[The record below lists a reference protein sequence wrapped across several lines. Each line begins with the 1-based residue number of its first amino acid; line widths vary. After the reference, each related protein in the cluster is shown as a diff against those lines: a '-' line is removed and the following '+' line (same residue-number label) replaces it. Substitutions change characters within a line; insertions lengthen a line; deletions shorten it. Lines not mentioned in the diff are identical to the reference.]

1 MEKPMITLEGLS
13 KFYTSAQNVVVGLNQ
28 VSLSFNRGEFVA
40 ITGESG
46 SGKSTLAHVIG
57 GILPYES
64 GEMLVDGKPTSHYD
78 GKDWETYRRDC
89 VSFISQSYGILM
101 NSTVL
106 ENVVSALRLSGT
118 EKAEAAKEAEKI
130 LKRVELWELRS
141 RRAAKLSSGQKQ
153 RLSIARALAKPAA
166 ILLADEPTGNLDP
179 ENSAKVIHLLADA
192 AKERLV
198 ILITHD
204 FAEAED
210 YATRHISLQDGR
222 VVMDAQLRPANA
234 PRELPAA
241 KSTKGKPLSGYAARL
256 QLGGRPVWS
265 ALVLLFFALTAFA
278 VFAFLGTFLVA
289 LDDTPTRIYDDEA
302 FPNGDKNRVVVQ
314 RLDGEP
320 FTQEDYDKLLAV
332 KHVQSL
338 DSYGMANDIS
348 VFYIRDQHYKSAYRV
363 DNIGTS
369 VDPIYVQVENIQLLS
384 SNYFLQT
391 VPMTAE
397 NGSFLT
403 AGRLPEKA
411 TEVVAVGDESR
422 IGQSFRVY
430 FRDGKNWSRSHYAYL
445 DVTVVG
451 VTDRGS
457 GLYFHEHVGMA
468 FNWCMTYY
476 DRLFLPDEGLANGE
490 CALSKY
496 QVEDI
501 KIGTFIPMYS
511 GYGEPGSFVVA
522 GLVDMVYPNTVL
534 VSPGD
539 FEEMVP
545 KDSGTQ
551 VSLHIQDYS
560 YTDRV
565 LEAVRDLGYIA
576 VSPYQIGSTTQVE
589 SLAQERQQTLM
600 ICIGALLA
608 VVALQVIVLRAMFGS
623 ELENYRLL
631 ANIGL
636 VCGTAKRSVL
646 WQILLFTLLGQG
658 IGGGALLVCNAMGV
672 QRIVNIVKYL
682 PGQWMALLSAVHL
695 AAALLAALWIAGA
708 VQKRVYPMSR
718 SRTDLK
724 LEDEEVA
731 E

>member
-1 MEKPMITLEGLS
+1 MEKPTIALEGLS

-28 VSLSFNRGEFVA
+28 VSLSFSRGEFVA

-64 GEMLVDGKPTSHYD
+64 GEMLINGKPTSHYD
-78 GKDWETYRRDC
+78 GKDWEIYRRDC

-118 EKAEAAKEAEKI
+118 EKAAAENEAEKI
-130 LKRVELWELRS
+130 LRRVELWELRG

-179 ENSAKVIHLLADA
+179 ENSAKVIQLLADA

-204 FAEAED
+204 FSEAES

-222 VVMDAQLRPANA
+222 VVMDARLRPANT
-234 PRELPAA
+234 PRELPTG
-241 KSTKGKPLSGYAARL
+241 KSTKGKPLGGYVARL

-289 LDDTPTRIYDDEA
+289 LDDTPTRLYDDKA

-320 FTQEDYDKLLAV
+320 FTREDYDKLLAV
-332 KHVQSL
+332 RHVQSL
-338 DSYGMANDIS
+338 DPYGMANDIS
-348 VFYIRDQHYKSAYRV
+348 IFYLRDQHYKSTYRV
-363 DNIGTS
+363 ENIGTS
-369 VDPIYVQVENIQLLS
+369 VDPIYVQIENVRLLS
-384 SNYFLQT
+384 SNSFLQT
-391 VPMTAE
+391 VPAPAQGE
-397 NGSFLT
+397 AFLT

-411 TEVVAVGDESR
+411 AEVVAVGDESR

-457 GLYFHEHVGMA
+457 GLYFHEALGRA
-468 FNWCMTYY
+468 FSHCMNGY
-476 DRLFLPDEGLANGE
+476 DTLFLPDESCSDGESLLSEYLAADIQIGDSYTWTDAEGE
-490 CALSKY
+490 S
-496 QVEDI
+496 V
-501 KIGTFIPMYS
+501 
-511 GYGEPGSFVVA
+511 SF
-522 GLVDMVYPNTVL
+522 LVTGKHDMVFPNAVL
-534 VSPGD
+534 VSAGD
-539 FEEMVP
+539 FEKMVP
-545 KDSGTQ
+545 MDSATQ
-551 VSLHIQDYS
+551 VSLHIGDYS

-565 LEAVRDLGYIA
+565 LQAVRELGFIA
-576 VSPYQIGSTTQVE
+576 VSPYRMGSTTQVE
-589 SLAQERQQTLM
+589 SLVQERQQTLM

-608 VVALQVIVLRAMFGS
+608 VAALQVIVLRAMFGS

-658 IGGGALLVCNAMGV
+658 IGGAALLVCSAMGV

-682 PGQWMALLSAVHL
+682 PWQWMALLSAVHL
-695 AAALLAALWIAGA
+695 AAALLAALWIARA
-708 VQKRVYPMSR
+708 VQKRVYPASR
-718 SRTDLK
+718 SRTDLR